1 MKMARN
7 ARTFD
12 RLKKI
17 ILKGRYDKEFL
28 LLDIEDFLAMGT
40 LTQDEADELRQLI
53 EERPSILIEGQERG
67 LTLDEEGGLVSRN
80 TYHLLKKQ
88 INKMA
93 YDSETMEQ
101 MLTDFRITGV
111 LSRDEFKELSALM
124 DELYFPVYK
133 EEEVLPPIEEE
144 DVPLEEEEEEE

>member
-28 LLDIEDFLAMGT
+28 LLDIEDFLTMGT

-124 DELYFPVYK
+124 DELYFPVY
-133 EEEVLPPIEEE
+133 EEEEALPPIEEE
-144 DVPLEEEEEEE
+144 DVPLEEEEEE

>member
-88 INKMA
+88 INKME

-144 DVPLEEEEEEE
+144 DVPLEEEEEE

>member
-1 MKMARN
+1 MKMTRN

-144 DVPLEEEEEEE
+144 DVPLEEEEEE

>member
-144 DVPLEEEEEEE
+144 DVPLEEEEEE